1 MSDNDEF
8 RMKVKSI
15 SDKMVSEY
23 FDNFDKL
30 GLDANKVNEGLFNEI
45 DKNMWGKID
54 MPDNSRIVG
63 SYVPGWYGTLDQF
76 KKEVKKIVAEHNQ
89 AVPEIVELHQELL
102 KLQNRYDEAQRK
114 YIALVQQI
122 KAVLIPQNTIDEE
135 ILSQQI
141 VELAE
146 AKEAWDKAGV
156 ELGKLRDRINSLELP
171 LNTLLYYL
179 FGQSMPSPFSTPM
192 DKIKGNVKSPFSSF

>member
-23 FDNFDKL
+23 FDKL
-30 GLDANKVNEGLFNEI
+30 GLDANKVNERLFGEI

-54 MPDNSRIVG
+54 MPDNSPIVG
-63 SYVPGWYGTLDQF
+63 PYVPGWYGTLDQF
-76 KKEVKKIVAEHNQ
+76 KKEVKTLVAEHNQ

-102 KLQNRYDEAQRK
+102 KLQNRYDEAFQK
-114 YIALVQQI
+114 YIALSQQMR
-122 KAVLIPQNTIDEE
+122 AVLIPQNTIDEE

-141 VELAE
+141 VELTE

-179 FGQSMPSPFSTPM
+179 FGQPMPSPFSTPM

>member
-1 MSDNDEF
+1 MSDNEELE
-8 RMKVKSI
+8 MKVKTLSDKI
-15 SDKMVSEY
+15 SDQLVSEY
-23 FDNFDKL
+23 FDKL
-30 GLDANKVNEGLFNEI
+30 SLDANKVRGQLFNEI

-54 MPDNSRIVG
+54 MPGNSPIVG
-63 SYVPGWYGTLDQF
+63 PYVPWYGALDQF

-114 YIALVQQI
+114 YMALSQQMR
-122 KAVLIPQNTIDEE
+122 AVLIPQNTIDEE

-141 VELAE
+141 VELTE
-146 AKEAWDKAGV
+146 AKKAWDKAGV

-179 FGQSMPSPFSTPM
+179 FGQPMPSLFSTPM
-192 DKIKGNVKSPFSSF
+192 NK

>member
-8 RMKVKSI
+8 KMKVKTI
-15 SDKMVSEY
+15 SDNMVSEY
-23 FDNFDKL
+23 FDKL
-30 GLDANKVNEGLFNEI
+30 GLDANKVNERLFGEI

-54 MPDNSRIVG
+54 MPDNSPIVG
-63 SYVPGWYGTLDQF
+63 PYVPGWYGTLDQF
-76 KKEVKKIVAEHNQ
+76 KKEVKTLVAEHNQ

-102 KLQNRYDEAQRK
+102 KLQNRYDEAFQK
-114 YIALVQQI
+114 YIALSQQMR
-122 KAVLIPQNTIDEE
+122 AVLIPQNTIDEE

-141 VELAE
+141 VELTE

-171 LNTLLYYL
+171 LNTLLYHL
-179 FGQSMPSPFSTPM
+179 FGQPMPSLFSTPM
-192 DKIKGNVKSPFSSF
+192 NK

>member
-30 GLDANKVNEGLFNEI
+30 GLDANKVNERLFNEI
-45 DKNMWGKID
+45 DKNMWGKVA
-54 MPDNSRIVG
+54 MPGNSPIVG
-63 SYVPGWYGTLDQF
+63 PYVHGWYGTLDQF
-76 KKEVKKIVAEHNQ
+76 KKEVKKIVADHNQ

-135 ILSQQI
+135 LLSQQI
-141 VELAE
+141 DEFIE
-146 AKEAWDKAGV
+146 AKEAYNKAGV
-156 ELGKLRDRINSLELP
+156 ELGELRDRINSLELP

-192 DKIKGNVKSPFSSF
+192 NK

>member
-8 RMKVKSI
+8 KMKVKTI
-15 SDKMVSEY
+15 SDNMVSEY
-23 FDNFDKL
+23 FDKL
-30 GLDANKVNEGLFNEI
+30 GLDANKVNERLFGEI

-54 MPDNSRIVG
+54 MPDNSPIVG
-63 SYVPGWYGTLDQF
+63 PYVPGWYGTLDQF
-76 KKEVKKIVAEHNQ
+76 KKEVKTLVVEHNQ

-102 KLQNRYDEAQRK
+102 KLQNRYDEAFQK
-114 YIALVQQI
+114 YIALSQQMR
-122 KAVLIPQNTIDEE
+122 AVLIPQNTIDEE

-141 VELAE
+141 VELTE

-179 FGQSMPSPFSTPM
+179 FGQPMPSPFSTPM

>member
-23 FDNFDKL
+23 FDKL
-30 GLDANKVNEGLFNEI
+30 GLDANKVNERLFGEI

-54 MPDNSRIVG
+54 MPGNSPIVG
-63 SYVPGWYGTLDQF
+63 PYVPGWYGTLDQF
-76 KKEVKKIVAEHNQ
+76 KKEVKKIVADHNQ

-102 KLQNRYDEAQRK
+102 KLQVRYDEAQRK
-114 YIALVQQI
+114 YIALVQQMR
-122 KAVLIPQNTIDEE
+122 AVLIPQNTIDEE

-141 VELAE
+141 VELTE
-146 AKEAWDKAGV
+146 AKKAWDRAGV

-179 FGQSMPSPFSTPM
+179 FGQPMPFSFSTPM
-192 DKIKGNVKSPFSSF
+192 DK